1 MAQWI
6 YGKNVVLEA
15 LRALRVKK
23 VFLLPAFQDHVIE
36 RLLSQQRIPVER
48 VGKERFE
55 MHGDHHQGI
64 LAEVDDYR
72 YGDFKQSLNEWVQ
85 QPQPLVVL
93 LDSITDPQN
102 FGAIIRNA
110 EALGVTSII
119 IKKDQQVQVNATV
132 TKVAAGALEHVKI
145 IQVANLSQTI
155 EVLKE
160 NGFWIVGTS
169 LETQHDYR
177 DFNYQGPIAVVVGS
191 EGDGL
196 HRLVRERCDVLVK
209 IPMMGQ
215 VNSLNAASAT
225 AIMLAWIHHARFPL
239 KK

>member
-23 VFLLPAFQDHVIE
+23 VFLLHAFQDPLIE
-36 RLLSQQRIPVER
+36 RLLLQQRIPVER

-64 LAEVDDYR
+64 LAEVEDYL

-85 QPQPLVVL
+85 QSQPLILL

-110 EALGVTSII
+110 EAMGVTSII
-119 IKKDQQVQVNATV
+119 VKKDQQVQVNATV

-145 IQVANLSQTI
+145 IQVTNLSQTI

-160 NGFWIVGTS
+160 KGFWIVGTS
-169 LETQHDYR
+169 LETQQDYR
-177 DFNYQGPIAVVVGS
+177 DFNYQGPIAIVVGS

-209 IPMMGQ
+209 IPMTGK

-225 AIMLAWIHHARFPL
+225 AIMLAWIHHARFPF